1 MIYSIDLLSNPLDWM
16 LSALEEQVALI
27 EGSDDEGYYEL
38 CIETKALLGLV
49 VSLDPQ
55 YLDQHEEKAK
65 HLALFMLKN
74 QSTLAQVAACDLS
87 EKEWLEEV
95 ALLKEGFERFKDLAP
110 KVEDRMGEILDLQ
123 YQLADRL
130 LVLTFATIYDGQL
143 TAGYE
148 GDRGAELRKLMYW
161 ILKEDVISSMRDAS
175 MSFAHLNTILIDC
188 ENERC
193 SRLQEALQYF
203 TWEVKYKNL

>member
-16 LSALEEQVALI
+16 LSALQEQVALI

-38 CIETKALLGLV
+38 CVETKALLGLV
-49 VSLDPQ
+49 VSLCPD

-74 QSTLAQVAACDLS
+74 QSTLAQVAACNLS

-95 ALLKEGFERFKDLAP
+95 ALLKEGFERFKELAP

-143 TAGYE
+143 TGGIE
-148 GDRGAELRKLMYW
+148 GERGAELRKLMYW
-161 ILKEDVISSMRDAS
+161 LLKEDVISSMKDAS
-175 MSFAHLNTILIDC
+175 MSIAHLNIILIDL
-188 ENERC
+188 EHERC
-193 SRLQEALQYF
+193 SRLQEGVQYF
-203 TWEVKYKNL
+203 TWEVKYRNL

>member
-1 MIYSIDLLSNPLDWM
+1 MIYNIDLLSHPLDWV
-16 LSALEEQVALI
+16 LSALQEQVALI
-27 EGSDDEGYYEL
+27 ERGDDEGYYQL
-38 CIETKALLGLV
+38 CVETKALLGLV
-49 VSLDPQ
+49 VSLDSN

-74 QSTLAQVAACDLS
+74 QSTLAQVAACDLN

-95 ALLKEGFERFKDLAP
+95 TLLKEGFERFKEVSP

-148 GDRGAELRKLMYW
+148 GDRGTALRSLMYW
-161 ILKEDVISSMRDAS
+161 LLKEDVICLMRDAS
-175 MSFAHLNTILIDC
+175 MSISHLYPILIDR
-188 ENERC
+188 EYERC